1 MENHHVFKFGKA
13 SFFLWAMAF
22 SMANCSYFTTS
33 LNRWTFPRNIPKNRW
48 LKLHSLAENSPS
60 KKASNNCCLWKIHR
74 KIRFYVV
81 CHTLFG
87 HIFPIKSPLS
97 MLKSPMFTGQLPF
110 SFSTR
115 SSTVWS
121 WLFVTTMVRT
131 GEPRLEKHPIHC
143 QFSSTSIYSTI
154 FHYIPLYSTIFHYV
168 PLYFIIFH

>member
-1 MENHHVFKFGKA
+1 
-13 SFFLWAMAF
+13 
-22 SMANCSYFTTS
+22 
-33 LNRWTFPRNIPKNRW
+33 
-48 LKLHSLAENSPS
+48 
-60 KKASNNCCLWKIHR
+60 LWKIHR

-143 QFSSTSIYSTI
+143 QFSSTSIYSII
-154 FHYIPLYSTIFHYV
+154 FHYIPLYSTIFHYI
-168 PLYFIIFH
+168 PLYSINYIRYSIIIHYIPTSSSSSSSSSSSTTTNTTRMNTVSHRAGALAPVDSQPVDL